1 MRKNY
6 LEFCQTSHIPRTGHS
21 DRYSLSQ
28 NDVIN
33 PKSHPFQK
41 SPIRPGPSRPLCLVN
56 KPRTRA
62 QVQMKE
68 PSPVKRI
75 MNRNQEKQSELFPE
89 RTNETASL
97 ASAKP
102 VKKARLST
110 LNKLSSRRQSLT
122 AKQSGT
128 FQNWGKC
135 ITVVC
140 SRNMAILT
148 KF

>member
-1 MRKNY
+1 MK
-6 LEFCQTSHIPRTGHS
+6 
-21 DRYSLSQ
+21 
-28 NDVIN
+28 
-33 PKSHPFQK
+33 K

-75 MNRNQEKQSELFPE
+75 MSRNQEKQTELFPE

-128 FQNWGKC
+128 LHENFERKKNDSYIPFDQKKTL
-135 ITVVC
+135 IDSLDLISV
-140 SRNMAILT
+140 SLYRYKREFI
-148 KF
+148 